1 MLKLGTSSDK
11 LISASAGSHCTA
23 VLLLFMICLFAFSC
37 AINDDD
43 DDDESDNST
52 KMHQN
57 EYRFSKFLESVNS
70 TKMHQNAP
78 K

>member
-11 LISASAGSHCTA
+11 LVSASAGSHCTV

-43 DDDESDNST
+43 DDDEVKEASIGLPGLFRYGEELDS
-52 KMHQN
+52 
-57 EYRFSKFLESVNS
+57 
-70 TKMHQNAP
+70 
-78 K
+78 

>member
-11 LISASAGSHCTA
+11 LVSASAGSHCTA

-43 DDDESDNST
+43 DDDDDSISDDAATDNHIICKS
-52 KMHQN
+52 
-57 EYRFSKFLESVNS
+57 SKSALIRRKLP
-70 TKMHQNAP
+70 T
-78 K
+78 

>member
-11 LISASAGSHCTA
+11 LVSASAGSHCTA

-43 DDDESDNST
+43 DDDDDGVC
-52 KMHQN
+52 
-57 EYRFSKFLESVNS
+57 LVSVVWDR
-70 TKMHQNAP
+70 
-78 K
+78 